1 MAVLT
6 EGTTIGAY
14 RVLQKIG
21 EGGMGAVYIGEH
33 TLLGRKVAIKVLLT
47 ELSTHQEIV
56 QRFFNEAKAVTQIA
70 DPGIVQVFDFGYHS
84 DGSAFIIME
93 LLEGEP
99 MDKRLERI
107 GRFSPPDCLRL
118 MRLICQSL
126 GAAHA
131 KGIVHRDLKPE
142 NIYIV
147 GDPAVTGGERAKI
160 LDFGIAK
167 LTSDEPSKMKTRTG
181 MVMGTPVY
189 MSPEQCRGAGEVDAR
204 SDIYSIGCVMMTML
218 TGRPPFEGEGS
229 GDLIAAHMVTPPPL
243 AASRLPGLPE
253 LFDQI
258 LQRCLAKSA
267 KDRFQSMTELTKTLG
282 YAEQMILHASQP
294 TMAGDLPGYVGSGL
308 TPPPGMRTPTAGGLR
323 QPTPPPGTAPP
334 GTMLLATPT
343 TLTGAAGQTGTQ
355 PAPKKRGALIGAAVG
370 AVVVIGIVVFAV
382 MQGGEPTDT
391 KPAAGSGSGLV
402 TQPSVPSIDAAAA
415 PVASGS
421 GSAVVTATIPPASVP
436 DAGVPDA
443 AAIVEVIPVDAGI
456 AVVVKRPKPGSG
468 HKPPKGP
475 STPGGNDH
483 AQPTGSGAAHPVDRG
498 D

>member
-1 MAVLT
+1 MLA
-6 EGTTIGAY
+6 EGTTIGTY
-14 RVLQKIG
+14 RVQRKIG

-47 ELSTHQEIV
+47 ELSSHQEIV

-70 DPGIVQVFDFGYHS
+70 DPGIVQVFDFGYHT

-93 LLEGEP
+93 LLDGEP

-107 GRFSPPDCLRL
+107 GRFSPTDCLRL

-167 LTSDEPSKMKTRTG
+167 LTADEPKKMKTRTG

-229 GDLIAAHMVTPPPL
+229 GDLIAAHMITPPPL
-243 AASRLPGLPE
+243 AGARLPGLPE

-267 KDRFQSMTELTKTLG
+267 KDRFQSMPELAKTLG
-282 YAEQMILHASQP
+282 HAEQMMLHSVQP
-294 TMAGDLPGYVGSGL
+294 TMAGDVPGYVGSGL
-308 TPPPGMRTPTAGGLR
+308 TPPPNLRMPTGGM
-323 QPTPPPGTAPP
+323 PPPGTAPGIP
-334 GTMLLATPT
+334 TPT
-343 TLTGAAGQTGTQ
+343 TLTGASGQAGTQ
-355 PAPKKRGALIGAAVG
+355 PGSPAPKNRGAVIGASIG
-370 AVVVIGIVVFAV
+370 AVLLIGIVVFAV
-382 MQGGEPTDT
+382 TRGGDATTET
-391 KPAAGSGSGLV
+391 KPA
-402 TQPSVPSIDAAAA
+402 TDP
-415 PVASGS
+415 
-421 GSAVVTATIPPASVP
+421 GSAVVTQPTVP
-436 DAGVPDA
+436 MDA
-443 AAIVEVIPVDAGI
+443 AAKAVATNPGSGATAGSAMVATVPVDAGI
-456 AVVVKRPKPGSG
+456 PDAPAVVEVNPVDAAVEVVVKRPKSG
-468 HKPPKGP
+468 GGHRPPKVP
-475 STPGGNDH
+475 SPAGGS
-483 AQPTGSGAAHPVDRG
+483 AQPAGSASARPVDRG